1 MNLSKLHKK
10 KTSTYLKEVVVC
22 VWVKGKIIGDN
33 SDP

>member
-1 MNLSKLHKK
+1 MNLSQLHKK
-10 KTSTYLKEVVVC
+10 NINLKEVVVC